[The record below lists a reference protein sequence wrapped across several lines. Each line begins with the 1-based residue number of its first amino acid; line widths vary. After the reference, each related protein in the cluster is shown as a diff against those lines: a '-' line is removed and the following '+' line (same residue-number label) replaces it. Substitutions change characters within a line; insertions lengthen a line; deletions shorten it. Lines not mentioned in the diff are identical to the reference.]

1 MTTDRPCKRAK
12 SVDEA
17 IAELKM
23 MSDKY
28 DSKVVL
34 ILEKLLEKRVPSSV

>member
-1 MTTDRPCKRAK
+1 
-12 SVDEA
+12 
-17 IAELKM
+17 